1 MKKVVFCY
9 RVAQRW
15 RIPLFE
21 DLTGDARYNFRLLY
35 SHDFVGTKV
44 VSGDVSRVNSIK
56 LWSINFRLKLRGTDI
71 CVPLAPNLFFVL
83 LQEKPDV
90 IVSEGKS
97 NLFANIICFVYSK
110 IYNVPFLQWGL
121 GCLPGSQPK
130 KYSLFRLVE
139 SFSDGAIAYSSNAF
153 AYYTKHVGLDK
164 ENVFNAVNTV
174 DTRGIPFYCE
184 SSQSEYFDMFYIGAL
199 IPSKKPLELL
209 QAFHLLSDNHARFE
223 KKLRLHF
230 VGDGPSFMQLQSF
243 VRHHRLSN
251 VYMHGSIV
259 AKELSSLL
267 SCGDLV
273 IMPGLGG
280 LVVSE
285 SIAHGIPVLASH
297 GDGSEA
303 DWLSAGCGR
312 IIPDASPLAL
322 SEEISTILSSPNI
335 LKLYRS
341 NCSLA
346 LQTFGYH
353 NYYAKICECL
363 DSFG

>member
-1 MKKVVFCY
+1 MHSIRREIKPLCEYYLLCLFQDL
-9 RVAQRW
+9 QRS
-15 RIPLFE
+15 F
-21 DLTGDARYNFRLLY
+21 
-35 SHDFVGTKV
+35 SSV
-44 VSGDVSRVNSIK
+44 
-56 LWSINFRLKLRGTDI
+56 
-71 CVPLAPNLFFVL
+71 
-83 LQEKPDV
+83 
-90 IVSEGKS
+90 
-97 NLFANIICFVYSK
+97 
-110 IYNVPFLQWGL
+110 GL

-174 DTRGIPFYCE
+174 DTREFPFIANPLKVNISTC
-184 SSQSEYFDMFYIGAL
+184 FILAL
-199 IPSKKPLELL
+199 LFPQKPLELL
-209 QAFHLLSDNHARFE
+209 QAFHLLSDNHALL
-223 KKLRLHF
+223 KKNYVCILLEM
-230 VGDGPSFMQLQSF
+230 DLLLWQLQSF

-346 LQTFGYH
+346 LQAFGYH